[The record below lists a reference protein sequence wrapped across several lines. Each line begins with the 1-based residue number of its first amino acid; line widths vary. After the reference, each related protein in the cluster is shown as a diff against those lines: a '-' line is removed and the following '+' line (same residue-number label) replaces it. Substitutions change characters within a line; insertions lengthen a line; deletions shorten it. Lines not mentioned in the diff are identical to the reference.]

1 MSLEQRSGGRSR
13 RALGGLRQVAVYP
26 LRDEAFLAAPAPDLG
41 GRSIA
46 DVFTEGVD
54 LAVRL
59 IYLPRTAAR

>member
-1 MSLEQRSGGRSR
+1 M
-13 RALGGLRQVAVYP
+13 RQVAVYP